1 MAAEANGPAGAPSP
15 RPRLT
20 EALRAK
26 AESERRSEANGIA
39 VKMDKMIVREDP
51 IPTGP
56 PKDVQREGPFSM
68 TQGGHLLKSR
78 GERFSTEIG
87 LWRHIDIIE
96 DERDQLRQTVRIRM
110 SVLRFS
116 W

>member
-1 MAAEANGPAGAPSP
+1 
-15 RPRLT
+15 LT

-26 AESERRSEANGIA
+26 AESERENEAKGTA
-39 VKMDKMIVREDP
+39 VKMEKVIVREARLP
-51 IPTGP
+51 SGP
-56 PKDVQREGPFSM
+56 PKDVQREGPFSV
-68 TQGGHLLKSR
+68 THGGYVLKER

-96 DERDQLRQTVRIRM
+96 DERDQLRQTDRIRM
-110 SVLRFS
+110 GVLRIS

>member
-1 MAAEANGPAGAPSP
+1 
-15 RPRLT
+15 
-20 EALRAK
+20 LRAK
-26 AESERRSEANGIA
+26 AEREPRDEANGTA
-39 VKMDKMIVREDP
+39 VKMDKVIVRDDP
-51 IPTGP
+51 VPTGP
-56 PKDVQREGPFSM
+56 PKDVQREGPFSIA
-68 TQGGHLLKSR
+68 QGGHVLKSR